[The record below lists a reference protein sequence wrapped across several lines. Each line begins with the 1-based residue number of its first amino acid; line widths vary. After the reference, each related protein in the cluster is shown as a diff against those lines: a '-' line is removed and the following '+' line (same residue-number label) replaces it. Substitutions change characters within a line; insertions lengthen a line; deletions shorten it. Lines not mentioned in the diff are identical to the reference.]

1 MSTQTKAEKQRHPMR
16 IVVLRTGLTPDL
28 LRAWE
33 KRYGVVSPTRSD
45 GGQRLYSDEDV
56 ERLSLLT
63 RAVSGGRAISEVAK
77 LPPRELKGLVE
88 SDAHAVRLIRAPIHT
103 ASSESRESLQAA
115 ALVTVERF
123 DAAELESLLRAAT
136 LRLGIDEV
144 LDGIIGPLLLTIGA
158 RWHAGLLRPAQEHV
172 ASAVIRRTLTS
183 MMENAT
189 PAPDAPAIVVATL
202 AGQSIELG
210 ALLVAAAASSHG
222 WRVVYLGTSLPAA
235 EIAAATE
242 QTHASAIA
250 LSFVYP
256 TDDPAIAGA
265 LRELHAALPVNTA
278 ILAGGGGAVNYA
290 VALSAV
296 GATRLG
302 SIGEFRSWLRE
313 ASKAH

>member
-1 MSTQTKAEKQRHPMR
+1 MPQ
-16 IVVLRTGLTPDL
+16 
-28 LRAWE
+28 
-33 KRYGVVSPTRSD
+33 
-45 GGQRLYSDEDV
+45 
-56 ERLSLLT
+56 
-63 RAVSGGRAISEVAK
+63 
-77 LPPRELKGLVE
+77 RELAGIVE

-115 ALVTVERF
+115 ALAAIERF

-144 LDGIIGPLLLTIGA
+144 LDGIIGPLLLTIGE

-172 ASAVIRRTLTS
+172 ATAVIRRTLTW
-183 MMENAT
+183 MMENGSL
-189 PAPDAPAIVVATL
+189 APDAPAIAVATL

-210 ALLVAAAASSHG
+210 AMLVAAAASSHG

-242 QTHASAIA
+242 QTHASAVA

-265 LRELHAALPVNTA
+265 LRELHAALPANTA
-278 ILAGGGGAVNYA
+278 MLAGGGGAVNYA

-302 SIGEFRSWLRE
+302 SIGEFRSWLRK

>member
-1 MSTQTKAEKQRHPMR
+1 MSTQAKTEKQRHPMR

-33 KRYGVVSPTRSD
+33 KRYGVVSPVRSD

-63 RAVSGGRAISEVAK
+63 RAVSGGRAIGEVAK
-77 LPPRELKGLVE
+77 LPPRELKRLVE

-103 ASSESRESLQAA
+103 ASPESRESLQAA
-115 ALVTVERF
+115 ALTSLERF
-123 DAAELESLLRAAT
+123 DATELESLLRAAT

-158 RWHAGLLRPAQEHV
+158 RWHAGLLRPAQEHM
-172 ASAVIRRTLTS
+172 ASAVIRRTLTW
-183 MMENAT
+183 MMDNGT
-189 PAPDAPAIVVATL
+189 PAPDARAIVVATL
-202 AGQSIELG
+202 AGQSHELG
-210 ALLVAAAASSHG
+210 ALLAAAAASSHG
-222 WRVVYLGTSLPAA
+222 WRVVYLGSSLPAA
-235 EIAAATE
+235 EIAAAAE
-242 QTHASAIA
+242 QTHASTIA

-256 TDDPAIAGA
+256 TDDPGIAGA
-265 LRELHAALPVNTA
+265 LRELHAALPANTA
-278 ILAGGGGAVNYA
+278 ILAGGGGAVNYG

-313 ASKAH
+313 ASKTH